1 MDDMTAPHR
10 KHILTQ
16 FDAEL
21 EGLKSQLLQMGRLVD
36 RQVTEAIEAFTT
48 RDAQRAKHVIE
59 GDREVNQLERLID
72 ERCISMLALRQPEAS
87 DLRFLAAVLKIVT
100 DLERIGDL
108 AVSTAEQ
115 VDDLDVGRP
124 LLAVEDLPRLVNLS
138 LDMLRCALRA
148 FVDSDVP
155 KAQGVL
161 ASDSTVEASM
171 RHLVSELRDVM
182 RREPASVSNGLA
194 TISVAKH
201 AERMAAHATN
211 IAEMVVYID
220 RGEDIRHAR

>member
-10 KHILTQ
+10 KHILAQ
-16 FDAEL
+16 FDVEL

-36 RQVTEAIEAFTT
+36 RQVSDAFEAFTS
-48 RDAQRAKHVIE
+48 RDRQRANGVIN
-59 GDREVNQLERLID
+59 GDREVNQLERAID
-72 ERCISMLALRQPEAS
+72 ERCISMFALRQPEAS
-87 DLRFLAAVLKIVT
+87 DLRFLAAVLKVVT

-108 AVSTAEQ
+108 AVSTAQQ
-115 VDDLDVGRP
+115 VEALDLDCP
-124 LLAVEDLPRLVNLS
+124 LPGAEDLPRLVNLA
-138 LDMLRCALRA
+138 LDMLRGALSG

-161 ASDSTVEASM
+161 ASDSTVEGSM
-171 RHLVSELRDVM
+171 QHLFSDLRDAM
-182 RREPASVSNGLA
+182 RRDAALVSNGLA

-201 AERMAAHATN
+201 IERMAAHATN
-211 IAEMVVYID
+211 IAEMVVYIA

>member
-1 MDDMTAPHR
+1 MTAPHR
-10 KHILTQ
+10 KHILAQ

-21 EGLKSQLLQMGRLVD
+21 EGLKSQLLQMGRLVE
-36 RQVTEAIEAFTT
+36 RQVTEAIAAFTT

-59 GDREVNQLERLID
+59 GDREVNQLERVID
-72 ERCISMLALRQPEAS
+72 ERCISLLALRQPEAS

-115 VDDLDVGRP
+115 AEGLDGGCP
-124 LLAVEDLPRLVNLS
+124 PLAVEDLPRMVNLA
-138 LDMLRCALRA
+138 LDMLRCAVRG
-148 FVDSDVP
+148 FVDSDLP
-155 KAQGVL
+155 KAQRVL
-161 ASDSTVEASM
+161 ASDSTIETSM
-171 RHLVSELRDVM
+171 QHLVSDLRDAM
-182 RREPASVSNGLA
+182 RRDPALVSNGLA

-201 AERMAAHATN
+201 VERMAAHATN
-211 IAEMVVYID
+211 IAEMVIYIE

>member
-1 MDDMTAPHR
+1 MTAPPR
-10 KHILTQ
+10 KHILSQ

-21 EGLKSQLLQMGRLVD
+21 EELKSQLLQMGRLVD
-36 RQVTEAIEAFTT
+36 GQVTEAIDAFTT
-48 RDAQRAKHVIE
+48 RDAQRAQHVIE

-108 AVSTAEQ
+108 AVSTAEE
-115 VDDLDVGRP
+115 VEDLDVGCA
-124 LLAVEDLPRLVNLS
+124 LLAVEDLPRLVNLA
-138 LDMLRCALRA
+138 LDMLRRALRG
-148 FVDSDVP
+148 FVDSDVS

-161 ASDSTVEASM
+161 ASDPTVEASM
-171 RHLVSELRDVM
+171 QHLVSDLRDAM
-182 RREPASVSNGLA
+182 RRDPALVSNGLA

-201 AERMAAHATN
+201 VERMAAHATN
-211 IAEMVVYID
+211 IAEMVVYIAQ
-220 RGEDIRHAR
+220 GEDIRHAR

>member
-1 MDDMTAPHR
+1 MDDMTAPQR
-10 KHILTQ
+10 KHILAQ

-21 EGLKSQLLQMGRLVD
+21 EGLKSQLLQMGRRVD

-48 RDAQRAKHVIE
+48 RDARRAKHVIE
-59 GDREVNQLERLID
+59 GDREVNQLERTID

-115 VDDLDVGRP
+115 LDALDADCP
-124 LLAVEDLPRLVNLS
+124 LLATEDLPRLVNLA

-155 KAQGVL
+155 KAEGVL
-161 ASDSTVEASM
+161 ASDSTVDASM

-182 RREPASVSNGLA
+182 RREPALVSNGLA
-194 TISVAKH
+194 TITVAKH
-201 AERMAAHATN
+201 VERMAAHATN
-211 IAEMVVYID
+211 IAEMVVYIA